1 LWLDLDI
8 VPITVVNE
16 SEDEDEDEENRKG
29 EKNIWNVKRVDE
41 QADSMVRKCVM

>member
-8 VPITVVNE
+8 VPITVLAGR
-16 SEDEDEDEENRKG
+16 EDEDEDEEDRKG
-29 EKNIWNVKRVDE
+29 EKNFRNVKRVDE

>member
-8 VPITVVNE
+8 VPIVVLDE
-16 SEDEDEDEENRKG
+16 REDEDEDGRKR
-29 EKNIWNVKRVDE
+29 EKDFWDLKRVDE

>member
-8 VPITVVNE
+8 VPIVVLAE
-16 SEDEDEDEENRKG
+16 REDEGEENRKG
-29 EKNIWNVKRVDE
+29 EKHFWNVKRVDE